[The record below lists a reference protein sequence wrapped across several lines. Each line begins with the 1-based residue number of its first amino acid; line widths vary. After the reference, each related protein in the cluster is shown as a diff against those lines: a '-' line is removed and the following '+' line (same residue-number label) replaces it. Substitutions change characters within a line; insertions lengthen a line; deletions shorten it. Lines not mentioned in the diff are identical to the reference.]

1 MKQITTNKNILTE
14 NSDIL
19 QKYFKDIS
27 KYPIYSGEEQLELA
41 RKTKLG
47 DEKAREKL
55 ILSNLRFVI
64 TCAKQYVNQGVSLLD
79 LIEAG
84 NTGLI
89 QAIENFNPD
98 KGYMFI
104 SFAVWY
110 IRRELLKAIY
120 NNGRTIRYPVTYISK
135 INKVKKAYDSF
146 LTKYQ
151 REPTDE
157 ELINITNLS
166 QKQYNS
172 TLMNKSNC
180 SSLDE
185 PVSEDGKTTIQDI
198 LVYNQNSF
206 NDVFTKDAINSALK
220 ILNPKE
226 YKIITEFYGLNGIEE
241 RPIKDIAKE
250 MNLGEERIRQLRK
263 GAIKKLFQKK
273 GKTLKTLL

>member
-1 MKQITTNKNILTE
+1 
-14 NSDIL
+14 
-19 QKYFKDIS
+19 
-27 KYPIYSGEEQLELA
+27 
-41 RKTKLG
+41 
-47 DEKAREKL
+47 
-55 ILSNLRFVI
+55 
-64 TCAKQYVNQGVSLLD
+64 
-79 LIEAG
+79 
-84 NTGLI
+84 
-89 QAIENFNPD
+89 
-98 KGYMFI
+98 MFI

>member
-64 TCAKQYVNQGVSLLD
+64 TCAKQYVNQGVPLLD

-89 QAIENFNPD
+89 QAIENFDPD

>member
-64 TCAKQYVNQGVSLLD
+64 TCAKQYANQGVPLLD

-198 LVYNQNSF
+198 LVYNQNSI
-206 NDVFTKDAINSALK
+206 NDVFTKDAVNSALK

>member
-64 TCAKQYVNQGVSLLD
+64 TCAKQYVNQGVPLLD

>member
-64 TCAKQYVNQGVSLLD
+64 TCAKQYVNQGVPLLD

-198 LVYNQNSF
+198 LVYNQNSI
-206 NDVFTKDAINSALK
+206 NDVFTKDAVNSALK